1 MVKNW
6 TVLGEKL
13 LPVLDAQDRDISMLQ
28 YNAETHQLIVHQ
40 TDENHQRLAWY
51 LDDIKGNAE

>member
-1 MVKNW
+1 M
-6 TVLGEKL
+6 
-13 LPVLDAQDRDISMLQ
+13 LPVLDAQDRDISMVQ